1 MIYKTLNTEICRNL
15 WQRRAKYGVGE
26 YWGKHST
33 YCQGIL
39 QSYNNW
45 QCPIVEIYTK
55 RSGYKVE
62 IHTHAHSTTHK
73 IIELEQSCHC
83 RIIPKMIFLIN
94 DAGSTRHLFG
104 VNYYRW
110 IIKQNMSYKTI
121 KLLYSKIKIN
131 YLLHIKLQPK
141 HEIKTN
147 EAHKNSW
154 SSWIQYRWQ
163 RFHK

>member
-1 MIYKTLNTEICRNL
+1 MVLKSTEENTI
-15 WQRRAKYGVGE
+15 
-26 YWGKHST
+26 
-33 YCQGIL
+33 
-39 QSYNNW
+39 
-45 QCPIVEIYTK
+45 PIVKGFYRATIIDSVQLWKYIPKDQDIKSKYTPT
-55 RSGYKVE
+55 
-62 IHTHAHSTTHK
+62 HTPQHTK
-73 IIELEQSCHC
+73 QLIEQSCHC
-83 RIIPKMIFLIN
+83 RIISKMIFLIN